1 MNDPHQIGASIP
13 GKVVKILVKKGDEVT
28 ENQPLIVIEAMKM
41 ETNIVAKAAGK
52 VTDIKVDVNDMVI
65 DKQLLMQLEELGE

>member
-1 MNDPHQIGASIP
+1 
-13 GKVVKILVKKGDEVT
+13 
-28 ENQPLIVIEAMKM
+28 M